1 MCITTFKTPFCRA
14 GDGAGLN
21 ISFWFKLMLYPNGF
35 DDTWNNL
42 NCMQLSYSTVD
53 IETRKGL
60 DKFLEVASD
69 EPESVHYKVCAG

>member
-1 MCITTFKTPFCRA
+1 
-14 GDGAGLN
+14 
-21 ISFWFKLMLYPNGF
+21 MLYPNGF